1 MTSKNKD
8 VIIIGAG
15 LCGSLLA
22 LRLAQRGC
30 KVRVYE
36 KRSDPR
42 TSELYSGR
50 SINLAFSNR
59 GNKAMKLVGLENKV
73 IPLCIPMKGRL
84 IHDKL
89 GNTIQSNY
97 SGNTNEFINSI
108 SRKDLNILLINEAEN
123 HPDVSF
129 HFNISCTTVDFK
141 SKIVHL
147 KDSSKVYTVNASVIF
162 AADGAGSILRKS
174 YEACN
179 RFNFK
184 CTQEFLSHGYKEL
197 SILATKSGTYKIS
210 KDVLHIWPR
219 KDFMLIALPNL
230 DGSFTVTLFL
240 SHDNGVNNFTLLKNE
255 KSVLDFFKNE
265 FPDTLE
271 IMPNLAHDFFENPT
285 SNLGTI
291 KCEPWN
297 YKGNS
302 LLIGDAAHAI
312 VPFYGQGMNAS
323 FEDVVELDKI
333 IDQFDFNWELIFEKF
348 NETRKKDTDAIA
360 DLAIDNFYEMK
371 EHVADPKFQIK
382 RQIEIALEKQFPNEY
397 ASKYSLVTFNENMG
411 YDEAMNIGR
420 LQDKLLLEYIEN
432 KKIKEPFKLEAI
444 LEFLKFEINS
454 IKIHAN

>member
-1 MTSKNKD
+1 MTSENKN

-36 KRSDPR
+36 KLSDPR
-42 TSELYSGR
+42 TSDLYSGR

-59 GNKAMKLVGLENKV
+59 GNKAMKLVGIEDKV

-84 IHDKL
+84 IHDKS

-97 SGNTNEFINSI
+97 SGNSNKFINSI

-129 HFNISCTTVDFK
+129 HFNITCTTVDFK
-141 SKIVHL
+141 LKTVNL
-147 KDSSKVYTVNASVIF
+147 KDNSKTYSVNADVIF

-179 RFNFK
+179 TFNFK

-197 SILATKSGTYKIS
+197 SILATKSGAYKIS

-240 SHDNGVNNFTLLKNE
+240 SNADGVNNFKLLKNRE
-255 KSVLDFFKNE
+255 SVL
-265 FPDTLE
+265 T
-271 IMPNLAHDFFENPT
+271 
-285 SNLGTI
+285 
-291 KCEPWN
+291 
-297 YKGNS
+297 
-302 LLIGDAAHAI
+302 
-312 VPFYGQGMNAS
+312 
-323 FEDVVELDKI
+323 
-333 IDQFDFNWELIFEKF
+333 
-348 NETRKKDTDAIA
+348 
-360 DLAIDNFYEMK
+360 
-371 EHVADPKFQIK
+371 
-382 RQIEIALEKQFPNEY
+382 
-397 ASKYSLVTFNENMG
+397 
-411 YDEAMNIGR
+411 
-420 LQDKLLLEYIEN
+420 
-432 KKIKEPFKLEAI
+432 
-444 LEFLKFEINS
+444 FLKMNFLT
-454 IKIHAN
+454 H